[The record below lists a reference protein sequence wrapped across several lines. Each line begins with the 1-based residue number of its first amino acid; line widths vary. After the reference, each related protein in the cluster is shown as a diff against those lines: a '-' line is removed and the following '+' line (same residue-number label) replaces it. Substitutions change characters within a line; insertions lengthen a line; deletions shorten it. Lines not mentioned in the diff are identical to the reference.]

1 MTRMANEY
9 ERADHERDYR
19 KHEPRPTD
27 PDRICKALVQASS
40 TLPEIL
46 GELHAL
52 HYYRRDMTQH
62 RQERMI
68 GEAREMA
75 EKLLVSILA
84 AEQEL
89 MQPKETADA

>member
-1 MTRMANEY
+1 MTRASADQI
-9 ERADHERDYR
+9 ADHNRDLR

-27 PDRICKALVQASS
+27 PDRICRALVQASNAV
-40 TLPEIL
+40 PEIV

-52 HYYRRDMTQH
+52 HYYRRDMTKT

-68 GEAREMA
+68 SEAREMA

-84 AEQEL
+84 AEQQIKRE
-89 MQPKETADA
+89 DAHV